1 MKRIIMV
8 VTIFIVLGIISITVF
23 YFVKPSIFLYNNTNK
38 IIYVYSSESTYG
50 VEPNEKE
57 VEEIIKM
64 KPDVIDPGETLKLA
78 PSILSLLKKN
88 IRKDTGWRIGGRYSF
103 NSAGGGGQAFMLT
116 RASGVCSVLITIN
129 DNKSELEEIE
139 KSYCYKKIKPF
150 KDSYPNG

>member
-78 PSILSLLKKN
+78 PSILSLLKK
-88 IRKDTGWRIGGRYSF
+88 ISERIQVGVLGVDTHSIQLEGRTSIYAHQSLWSLF
-103 NSAGGGGQAFMLT
+103 SIDYYQ
-116 RASGVCSVLITIN
+116 
-129 DNKSELEEIE
+129 
-139 KSYCYKKIKPF
+139 
-150 KDSYPNG
+150 

>member
-1 MKRIIMV
+1 
-8 VTIFIVLGIISITVF
+8 ISITVF

-88 IRKDTGWRIGGRYSF
+88 IR
-103 NSAGGGGQAFMLT
+103 
-116 RASGVCSVLITIN
+116 
-129 DNKSELEEIE
+129 
-139 KSYCYKKIKPF
+139 
-150 KDSYPNG
+150 

>member
-1 MKRIIMV
+1 
-8 VTIFIVLGIISITVF
+8 
-23 YFVKPSIFLYNNTNK
+23 
-38 IIYVYSSESTYG
+38 
-50 VEPNEKE
+50 
-57 VEEIIKM
+57 M

-103 NSAGGGGQAFMLT
+103 NSVGGGGQAFMLT

-139 KSYCYKKIKPF
+139 KVIVTKIKPF

>member
-88 IRKDTGWRIGGRYSF
+88 IRKDTGWRIGVDTHSIQLEGEDKH
-103 NSAGGGGQAFMLT
+103 L
-116 RASGVCSVLITIN
+116 CSP
-129 DNKSELEEIE
+129 EPLEFVQ
-139 KSYCYKKIKPF
+139 Y
-150 KDSYPNG
+150 